1 MIKTTTKYKASLSL
15 VIALTVGFAT
25 SMFAQNTIYGDNI
38 IKDGDFSEGTG
49 TALSTNWTADINTQA
64 GASATINVTN
74 GELSFTNIAGATQ
87 QFHVQA
93 YQTFTAEQ
101 ISELELGSTFE
112 LTFDA
117 RTTAASKIVHV
128 FLGEAGGSWARYWSA
143 TADGGA
149 GDVTITNT
157 KTTYTLTTDIDQ
169 TWTAMRL
176 GFEVSKDASDLFIDN
191 VVLRKADDNI
201 LRDGDFA
208 TADPLAPGAAWKTD
222 INSGA
227 AATIAV
233 TNGVVGITAITPAGS
248 PAVHHVQVLQ
258 EFTQEQIDAVEAGPY
273 EIIFDAYADADKSIT
288 VFFGKNAADFD
299 NFGQAG
305 YTVNMGTTLQTY
317 TIETSATGN
326 FAQMKF
332 GFEVGA
338 DATNVYFDNVIVR
351 KVSELTPDA
360 PTFTLATVD
369 GVVTITVNA
378 QDGVSE
384 FEVFWSNAAFS
395 ETNTGVSVG
404 TINPT
409 DGLTLT
415 HSIEAPHSTLATDY
429 TAHYGVVAKAAG
441 GTTSGLTTDS
451 ILTGMTTSEF
461 YIVELEDADA
471 TALAASATGGTFPD
485 AATITGYFPEG
496 YTPFTIDSNR
506 KIVEEGAGGD
516 DDADISGKMWVGFG
530 NAAGVKGLIFYAEIM
545 DDNLVGAPSTGDN
558 PSGGAWSY
566 DNWEVGIGA
575 YSPASFIV
583 GSDHQDFEIGNEPDY
598 QFRAGFFGDGNTYVH
613 VFNKNAPPGTP
624 GHNLDQALAGSI
636 TLADQTLTG
645 GYRLLTL
652 VVPGGLLALQTGN
665 ADFAFPTGTGVT
677 TVPFIFVLNDR
688 DDGDTNRDTQIS
700 WSTRAGQ
707 NDWWNTPAR
716 WETVAMVGRGAFPVA
731 NERDSEEPVTF
742 SLDQNYPNPFNP
754 ATNISFTLPSA
765 SEVTL
770 EVFNMLGQKVAVLL
784 QGEKMSVGT
793 HTQKFDAS
801 SLASGIYVYRL
812 NTPSFVQSRKM
823 MLIK

>member
-1 MIKTTTKYKASLSL
+1 MIKATTKYKASLSL

-49 TALSTNWTADINTQA
+49 TALSANWTIETQA

-87 QFHVQA
+87 QFHVQV

-117 RTTAASKIVHV
+117 HTTAASKIVHV
-128 FLGEAGGSWARYWSA
+128 FLGEVGGSWARYWSA
-143 TADGGA
+143 TSDGGA

-191 VVLRKADDNI
+191 VVLRKVDDNI

-208 TADPLAPGAAWKTD
+208 TADPLASGAAWKTD

-233 TNGVVGITAITPAGS
+233 TNGVVGITAITITPTGS
-248 PAVHHVQVLQ
+248 PATHHVQVLQ
-258 EFTQEQIDAVEAGPY
+258 EFTQEQIDSVEAGPY

-288 VFFGKNAADFD
+288 VFFGKNAADWD

-305 YTVNMGTTLQTY
+305 YTVKMGTTLQTY

-351 KVSELTPDA
+351 KVSELTPDD
-360 PTFTLATVD
+360 PTFTLATVN
-369 GVVTITVNA
+369 GVVTITVGA
-378 QDGVSE
+378 QEGVSE

-415 HSIEAPHSTLATDY
+415 HSIEAPHSTLATEY
-429 TAHYGVVAKAAG
+429 TAYYGVVAKAAG
-441 GTTSGLTTDS
+441 GTTSGLATNS
-451 ILTGMTTSEF
+451 ILTGMTSSEF

-471 TALAASATGGTFPD
+471 TALATSATGGTFPD
-485 AATITGYFPEG
+485 AATIAGYFPEG

-530 NAAGVKGLIFYAEIM
+530 NAAGAKGLIFYAEIM
-545 DDNLVGAPSTGDN
+545 DDNLVKAPSTGEN

-583 GSDHQDFEIGNEPDY
+583 GSDHQDFEIGSEPDY
-598 QFRAGFFGDGNTYVH
+598 QFRAGLFDNDNTYVH
-613 VFNKNAPPGTP
+613 VFNKNAPPTP
-624 GHNLDQALAGSI
+624 GHNLDQALPGSI

-652 VVPGGLLALQTGN
+652 VTTGGLLALQTGN

-688 DDGDTNRDTQIS
+688 DDGDTTRDTQIS

-716 WETVAMVGRGAFPVA
+716 WETVAMVGRSAFPVA